1 MGDEEKKE
9 KKKKSKKKQEEAPP
23 PAAEPAP
30 APAEPAPPAEEPA
43 PAPAPE
49 PAPTET
55 SPQSSVYKSTS
66 TKRRAQRTTS
76 NIFAMFTQNK
86 VQEFKEVRDLKL
98 AFYGR
103 NWKQVEDSDL
113 ISMVEE
119 APGPINFT
127 MFLTIFG
134 ERIAGTDDE
143 HIIVN
148 AFRKWDQEEI
158 GKIKESILRH
168 ALMSWGEIF
177 NESEA
182 DEVLREAPI
191 DYDGYIDIIK
201 FTKVIT
207 KGEDDES

>member
-1 MGDEEKKE
+1 
-9 KKKKSKKKQEEAPP
+9 
-23 PAAEPAP
+23 
-30 APAEPAPPAEEPA
+30 
-43 PAPAPE
+43 
-49 PAPTET
+49 
-55 SPQSSVYKSTS
+55 
-66 TKRRAQRTTS
+66 
-76 NIFAMFTQNK
+76 MFTQNK
-86 VQEFKEVRDLKL
+86 VQEFKEAFQLIDQDKDGFITKSDLKL
-98 AFYGR
+98 TFESLG
-103 NWKQVEDSDL
+103 KEVSDSDL
-113 ISMVEE
+113 VSMVEE

-158 GKIKESILRH
+158 GKIKETILRH
-168 ALMSWGEIF
+168 ALMSWGETF